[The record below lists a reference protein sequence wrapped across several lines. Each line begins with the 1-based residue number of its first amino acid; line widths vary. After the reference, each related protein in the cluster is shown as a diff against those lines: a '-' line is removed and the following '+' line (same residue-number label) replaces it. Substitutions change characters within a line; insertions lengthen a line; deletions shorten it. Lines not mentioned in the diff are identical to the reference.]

1 MTDTP
6 RSQRHRSVP
15 SSRLAR
21 FGAMGGLATGL
32 AGDMAMGAGRALARG
47 ERPRLDTLLLTPAS
61 MERIADRLSQMR
73 GAAMKLGQLMSM
85 ETGDLLPPELAA
97 ILARL
102 RDAAHMMPPKQ
113 LKSVLED
120 TYGPDFRRHF
130 KGFDTTPLA
139 AASIGQVHRATAADG
154 TSLVLKI
161 QYPGV
166 RAAIDSDLD
175 NAAALIR
182 WSGMLPEELDLAPL
196 LAEAR
201 KQLHE
206 EADYAREGAYMARF
220 SALLEHDDRFVVP
233 RYRPELSAPGALAM
247 SHEPSEPI
255 EALADA
261 APEVRDRA
269 MSALIDLC
277 LRELFEFRMMQ
288 TDPNFANYR
297 WRPETGQIV
306 LLDFG
311 ATREIGAGSR
321 RGIWNCY
328 VPALRGTGTGCFA
341 ALEALGFVRPGLAER
356 HRVALLDMAAMGFG
370 ALDGPLDF
378 AADDLPDRMR
388 QRGMEIGSERD
399 LWHIP
404 PAETLFL
411 QRKIGGLYLLA
422 ARLGPRWTSRTCWR
436 AGPELRRADV
446 S

>member
-6 RSQRHRSVP
+6 ISRRARRVP

-21 FGAMGGLATGL
+21 LSAMGGLATGL
-32 AGDMAMGAGRALARG
+32 AGDMALGAGRALARG
-47 ERPRLDTLLLTPAS
+47 ERPRLEELVLSPGS

-85 ETGDLLPPELAA
+85 ETGDLLPPELSG

-102 RDAAHMMPPKQ
+102 RDEAHTMPPKQ
-113 LKSVLED
+113 LKTVLE
-120 TYGPDFRRHF
+120 TAYGSDFRRIF
-130 KGFDTTPLA
+130 KGFDTQPLA

-154 TSLVLKI
+154 TPLAIKI

-166 RAAIDSDLD
+166 REAIDSDLD

-182 WSGMLPEELDLAPL
+182 WSGMMPEELDLGPL
-196 LAEAR
+196 MAEAR

-206 EADYAREGAYMARF
+206 EADYAREGGYMARF
-220 SALLEHDDRFVVP
+220 AALLQDDPRFVVP
-233 RYRPELSAPGALAM
+233 RHLPELSASGALAM
-247 SHEPSEPI
+247 SYEPAAAI
-255 EALADA
+255 ETLADA
-261 APEVRDRA
+261 PGEVRDRA
-269 MSALIDLC
+269 MTALIELC

-297 WRPETGQIV
+297 WRPETEQIV

-311 ATREIGAGSR
+311 ATREIGEGIADGHMDLLRAGLAR
-321 RGIWNCY
+321 DRDAVLG
-328 VPALRGTGTGCFA
+328 
-341 ALEALGFVRPGLAER
+341 ALEGLGFVREGLAER
-356 HRVALLDMAAMGFG
+356 HRTAILDMAEMGFE

-378 AADDLPDRMR
+378 AIDDLPDRMR
-388 QRGMEIGSERD
+388 RRGMEIGNERE

-422 ARLGPRWTSRTCWR
+422 ARLGAKVDFPALLARW
-436 AGPELRRADV
+436 A
-446 S
+446 